1 MANALIISKQ
11 TGGYFAFNLSI
22 DGAPQEE
29 VRSIQND
36 LLTVGNTLHFKTS
49 NGANI
54 IKQQDITPAEL
65 TIIASGTF
73 TFATVTQVWD
83 KLIEIGFFDWLGTG
97 GGAGV
102 DRFDDLLDTFQ
113 YFGKDGYVCVVNE
126 SQQKLEAVP
135 FYNYRKFTDLEDS
148 PSFLVPNKMVVVNP
162 TGTSLILQDQP
173 PTPDTYL
180 NSVGYFDYND
190 SITHTTPLA
199 FVTNTPKKLTNDT
212 LGVNTNTSEN
222 PYGVSFV
229 WNSTNNQFDFSQL
242 SIGDTIDIRIQVQ
255 VTTTTA
261 NQKFKIS
268 AKFGIGSVAQFENT
282 ILSSQV
288 KTAGLEEIS
297 FVAPFYIGSSYIRD
311 FPAELYIT
319 SDAGGTVVVDG
330 WYIRILRKNINIL
343 TIESSVPDATTLVK
357 GIVRLGGDLSGT
369 ADNPTVPALATKI
382 ANTRLINTTAPLSGG
397 GDLSVD
403 RTISIPQANT
413 STNGY
418 LAGGDWTTFNNKQNG
433 SANLTSVSSLS
444 YVSPAFVKM
453 TGLNT
458 FTLDTNTYLTA
469 TTGVTTFSAGTTG
482 LTPST
487 ATSGAV
493 TLAGTLNVL
502 NGGTGSATASGA
514 RTNLGATTVGGNV
527 FTSTNPTAITFLRAN
542 ADNTVS
548 WLDATTFRTAIG
560 AGTSSTV
567 GTVTSVSALTL
578 GTTGTD
584 LSSTVAT
591 GTTTPVITL
600 NVPTASATNRGVLS
614 SADWSTFNGKQNAIA
629 YTPADDSL
637 VVHKSG
643 TETITGTKTFSASP
657 LFDLGARYKTPTVG
671 YQNINALDNGWSLGV
686 GSITQ
691 SLIFNTTTNYNYTY
705 PNASGTLA
713 LTSDLSA
720 YQTLLTN
727 PVTGTGAGTT
737 NYLPKFTGVNAL
749 GNSAISDNG
758 SLVNL
763 NYNAGATIDTRLNII
778 NSGNGGS
785 GRGTSITIGVPGSS
799 NSVDGVKLNVFT
811 TGGATAS
818 QSTDFAIQTS
828 LSGVLNERMR
838 ITDNGN
844 IGVNTSTPNAKITVV
859 GGTNGATTTVQNLV
873 SLFASTNTGTTL
885 KFTNSTLITSPV
897 GSEITSLRTDA
908 SSSGDS
914 DLIFKTSGGA
924 TLFERMR
931 IASTGNVGFG
941 TTTPIG
947 KVNIFTGITG
957 ADFSMSGQQNGSIS
971 FSNAGTV
978 TAIPTMSSKS
988 NDGTGLLFV
997 AGTNDVNSSPD
1008 MRFDARTNTSTDF
1021 TTLTTPAFKF
1031 TRAGNSLIDILRNGN
1046 FLIGTTIDNN
1056 ATLNIGKNITGAA
1069 TSFGTTSRGMIQS
1082 NVTSAAYYNY
1092 TAANTQA
1099 TTFTTSTLGHYVAT
1113 QGTFGAGS
1121 TVTTQYGFG
1130 ASATIAGATNNYGF
1144 TGNLV
1149 EGTNNYNLYMSGTA
1163 KNYLAGSLLVGTTTD
1178 AGTDKLQVAGN
1189 ISNNS
1194 QQNII
1199 YSSFNNDA
1207 ALFQRDGGYGPVIRI
1222 GRKGVSTLASIDYPN
1237 SGEMGLSTNG
1247 AERINIAST
1256 GVVKVSNLAGTGTRT
1271 VVADA
1276 SGILRTSATSTG
1288 TYKVYTALISQSGTS
1303 APTATVLEN
1312 TLGGTVILGRTGT
1325 GNYTFTLTGAFTL
1338 SKTFISFNFG
1348 SNAGVSPAVALSR
1361 VDANFCRVQVS
1372 SAGVDS
1378 DNIINGSFLEIRVY
1392 L

>member
-1 MANALIISKQ
+1 MANALVISKQ

-22 DGAPQEE
+22 DGAPQDE

-54 IKQQDITPAEL
+54 IKQQNITPAEL

-83 KLIEIGFFDWLGTG
+83 KLIEVGFFDWLGTG

-102 DRFDDLLDTFQ
+102 NRFDDLLDTFQ

-162 TGTSLILQDQP
+162 AGTSLILQDQP

-229 WNSTNNQFDFSQL
+229 WNRTNNQFDFSQL

-369 ADNPTVPALATKI
+369 ADNPTVPALATKT

-403 RTISIPQANT
+403 RTISIPQADT

-418 LAGGDWTTFNNKQNG
+418 LAGGDWTTFNNKQGAISLTTTG
-433 SANLTSVSSLS
+433 SSGASTFVANALNIPNYTLAGLGGQPLNSNLTSVSSLS

-458 FTLDTNTYLTA
+458 FTLDTNTYLTS
-469 TTGVTTFSAGTTG
+469 TTGVTTLSGGTTG
-482 LTPST
+482 LTPNT
-487 ATSGAV
+487 ATSGAI
-493 TLAGTLNVL
+493 TLAGTLVIA
-502 NGGTGSATASGA
+502 NGGTGSTTASGA

-527 FTSTNPTAITFLRAN
+527 FTSANPTAITFLRAN

-637 VVHKSG
+637 VVHKAG

-671 YQNINALDNGWSLGV
+671 YQNMNALDNGWALGV
-686 GSITQ
+686 GSVTQ

-727 PVTGTGAGTT
+727 PITGTGAGTT
-737 NYLPKFTGVNAL
+737 NTIPKFTGVNAL
-749 GNSAISDNG
+749 GNSAISDTGTIVSITNPSTTKNTLNVRNSSYDSTVATGTASLGFGFANHIGAKIEAYKQATNITGFKFYTENG
-758 SLVNL
+758 F
-763 NYNAGATIDTRLNII
+763 NAPVLGLTLA
-778 NSGNGGS
+778 NGGTGTFAGNVISNAEVRAGSDTQTAS
-785 GRGTSITIGVPGSS
+785 GLIVNGAGSS
-799 NSVDGVKLNVFT
+799 IRTISMR
-811 TGGATAS
+811 TAGS
-818 QSTDFAIQTS
+818 RRWGWRMDDTAE
-828 LSGVLNERMR
+828 SGSN
-838 ITDNGN
+838 
-844 IGVNTSTPNAKITVV
+844 
-859 GGTNGATTTVQNLV
+859 
-873 SLFASTNTGTTL
+873 
-885 KFTNSTLITSPV
+885 V
-897 GSEITSLRTDA
+897 GSDLRLTSYTDA
-908 SSSGDS
+908 NAQLADV
-914 DLIFKTSGGA
+914 
-924 TLFERMR
+924 LFVKR
-931 IASTGNVGFG
+931 STGN
-941 TTTPIG
+941 I
-947 KVNIFTGITG
+947 
-957 ADFSMSGQQNGSIS
+957 
-971 FSNAGTV
+971 
-978 TAIPTMSSKS
+978 
-988 NDGTGLLFV
+988 
-997 AGTNDVNSSPD
+997 
-1008 MRFDARTNTSTDF
+1008 
-1021 TTLTTPAFKF
+1021 
-1031 TRAGNSLIDILRNGN
+1031 LIN
-1046 FLIGTTIDNN
+1046 
-1056 ATLNIGKNITGAA
+1056 
-1069 TSFGTTSRGMIQS
+1069 
-1082 NVTSAAYYNY
+1082 
-1092 TAANTQA
+1092 
-1099 TTFTTSTLGHYVAT
+1099 
-1113 QGTFGAGS
+1113 
-1121 TVTTQYGFG
+1121 
-1130 ASATIAGATNNYGF
+1130 
-1144 TGNLV
+1144 
-1149 EGTNNYNLYMSGTA
+1149 
-1163 KNYLAGSLLVGTTTD
+1163 TTTD
-1178 AGTDKLQVAGN
+1178 AGADKLQVAGN

-1207 ALFQRDGGYGPVIRI
+1207 ALFQRDGGYGSVIRI

-1276 SGILRTSATSTG
+1276 SGILS
-1288 TYKVYTALISQSGTS
+1288 
-1303 APTATVLEN
+1303 TATTYTRALSELFVDTSN
-1312 TLGGTVILGRTGT
+1312 TVTTEQTLFTYTIPMGTLAVNGDRIELKEAYNASVINTQSVFTFDGVTVFSNTNSGT
-1325 GNYTFTLTGAFTL
+1325 GNLARNLIITRVNSTTIKRIDTITGSASNFTVSNLDTTNIVLNLKYTASSVGGATLRM
-1338 SKTFISFNFG
+1338 
-1348 SNAGVSPAVALSR
+1348 V
-1361 VDANFCRVQVS
+1361 
-1372 SAGVDS
+1372 
-1378 DNIINGSFLEIRVY
+1378 FLTY
-1392 L
+1392 FAKS